1 MLPYFLD
8 LGSRCLYLLAS
19 WKVCPINRLAVVFP
33 GTTCLVSLIVWPRR
47 ILANGKLFVSLNVL
61 YIPRYESKHLVSSAL
76 DASFRVKNE
85 AKRDPIS
92 SSSKICI
99 KSILCLVGL
108 LIWKQ
113 IIIFLVSYFESHLE
127 RPISFDY
134 LSFVI

>member
-1 MLPYFLD
+1 M
-8 LGSRCLYLLAS
+8 
-19 WKVCPINRLAVVFP
+19 
-33 GTTCLVSLIVWPRR
+33 
-47 ILANGKLFVSLNVL
+47 SLNVL

-85 AKRDPIS
+85 A
-92 SSSKICI
+92 
-99 KSILCLVGL
+99 ILCLVGL

-127 RPISFDY
+127 RPISSDY